1 MMRTKLLLFSLL
13 FPLLA
18 YAQLEETQVVI
29 TDGVN
34 NALLKGTI
42 EKNISHFLIACNE
55 AVMNG
60 DKPKTKALTDDARK
74 ALNAMWK
81 MSPMSCPVSKIEEI
95 CLETP
100 DGYQVRNIPV
110 SMMAVKTA

>member
-42 EKNISHFLIACNE
+42 EKNISHFLIAC
-55 AVMNG
+55 
-60 DKPKTKALTDDARK
+60 K
-74 ALNAMWK
+74 LNSTCK
-81 MSPMSCPVSKIEEI
+81 C
-95 CLETP
+95 
-100 DGYQVRNIPV
+100 N
-110 SMMAVKTA
+110 

>member
-81 MSPMSCPVSKIEEI
+81 MSPMS
-95 CLETP
+95 
-100 DGYQVRNIPV
+100 
-110 SMMAVKTA
+110 